1 MVNMTEKE
9 LLYLEDAVGHEKN
22 IVSICDFTINNLK
35 DKTLISFIEKESSKH
50 TQILNNLVNK
60 LGDKVNE

>member
-1 MVNMTEKE
+1 MTEKE

-22 IVSICDFTINNLK
+22 LSAICDFTISNLE
-35 DKTLISFIEKESSKH
+35 DESLISFIEKESSKH